1 MRNTIKGVRSFA
13 APSANIRVTAL
24 HKYHSERLGG
34 KMVEFA
40 GYDMPVLYAGE
51 KGGVLK
57 EHIHCREEC
66 GVFDV
71 SHMG

>member
-1 MRNTIKGVRSFA
+1 MNTVRRFSTET
-13 APSANIRVTAL
+13 RVTAL

-51 KGGVLK
+51 KGGVMK
-57 EHIHCREEC
+57 EHVHTR
-66 GVFDV
+66 
-71 SHMG
+71 

>member
-1 MRNTIKGVRSFA
+1 MQSKFLKNTFQSVRGFA
-13 APSANIRVTAL
+13 SASSRVTAL

-57 EHIHCREEC
+57 EHIHCRE
-66 GVFDV
+66 
-71 SHMG
+71 